1 MTKTPDNERSR
12 ETAAPEREQS
22 RMKQSAVAAF
32 RNFVEPVFR
41 RPEFVQTAALCL
53 RDSRKG
59 PEVLLVSSLT
69 SKRWIL
75 PKGWPMEG
83 RTLAQAALQ
92 EAWEEAGVTGVV
104 ETAPMGHF
112 SYQKVVKNGIP
123 VACRCEVFRVAVT
136 GEARDF
142 PEKGRRKRQWVSP
155 VEAARAVEEPELKK
169 LLRNL

>member
-1 MTKTPDNERSR
+1 
-12 ETAAPEREQS
+12 
-22 RMKQSAVAAF
+22 MKQSAVAAF

-112 SYQKVVKNGIP
+112 SLIRY
-123 VACRCEVFRVAVT
+123 
-136 GEARDF
+136 
-142 PEKGRRKRQWVSP
+142 EK
-155 VEAARAVEEPELKK
+155 
-169 LLRNL
+169 LR